1 MRFPR
6 GAALIAVAVICPST
20 VNGQDVAPIF
30 ESAPWIQYE
39 TYRAVDAPVF
49 RDYFEMLVDKFSGT
63 QAFGWGVYQESPTV
77 AYRIT
82 ALPNTWQS
90 LQDMNEERV
99 VGFEDFNEV
108 EVDLFNRAWG
118 SRHAALYAVN
128 PDHSVVPDGFTVDDI
143 RALPYNRVMVY
154 RLKWGQAP
162 AFAEALAAR
171 SALDREAGMDN
182 FVFTVWW
189 GGLGTETR
197 TVMVR
202 ISAENR
208 AADIAGFQSRQE
220 ARQTYMDE
228 WRRLSGV
235 MNAAAWEIEHHN
247 QMRVADLSFAP
258 GN

>member
-6 GAALIAVAVICPST
+6 GAALIAVAAICPSM

-49 RDYFEMLVDKFSGT
+49 REYFEMLVDKFSGT
-63 QAFGWGVYQESPTV
+63 EAFGWGVYQESPTV

-90 LQDMNEERV
+90 LQDVNEQRV
-99 VGFEDFNEV
+99 AGFEDFTEV

-128 PDHSVVPDGFTVDDI
+128 PDQSVVPEGFTVDDI

-220 ARQTYMDE
+220 ARQAYMDE
-228 WRRLSGV
+228 WRRLSGI

-247 QMRVADLSFAP
+247 QIRVADLSFAP
-258 GN
+258 EN